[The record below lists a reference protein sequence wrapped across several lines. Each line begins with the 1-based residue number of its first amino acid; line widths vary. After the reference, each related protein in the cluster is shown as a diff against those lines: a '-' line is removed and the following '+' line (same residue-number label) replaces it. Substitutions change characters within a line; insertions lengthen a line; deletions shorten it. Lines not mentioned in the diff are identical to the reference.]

1 MTRLEELTTGTRL
14 SGLSGSGIVTVESV
28 QWIGHHALRV
38 IFRSTDSQLGE
49 HLLYRDDEVQL
60 ELVESGPPW
69 SFDDDGDLL
78 RLVSEAY
85 RIKLD
90 WLFDPYVAITTS
102 TIMPLLHQ
110 ISVVYQSRRRDFLQ
124 TLYW

>member
-38 IFRSTDSQLGE
+38 IFRSAASQLGE

-90 WLFDPYVAITTS
+90 WLFDPS
-102 TIMPLLHQ
+102 TIMPLPHQ
-110 ISVVYQSRRRDFLQ
+110 ISAVYQSSRRNSLQ

>member
-38 IFRSTDSQLGE
+38 IFRSADSQLGE

-102 TIMPLLHQ
+102 TIMPLPHQ
-110 ISVVYQSRRRDFLQ
+110 ISAVYQSSRRNSFQ

>member
-38 IFRSTDSQLGE
+38 IFRSAASQLGE

-60 ELVESGPPW
+60 ELEESGPPW

-102 TIMPLLHQ
+102 TIMPLPHQ
-110 ISVVYQSRRRDFLQ
+110 ISAVYQSSRRNSFQ

>member
-1 MTRLEELTTGTRL
+1 MTCLEELTTGTRL

-38 IFRSTDSQLGE
+38 IFRTADSQLGE

-69 SFDDDGDLL
+69 SFDGDGDLL

-102 TIMPLLHQ
+102 TIMPLPHQ
-110 ISVVYQSRRRDFLQ
+110 ISAVYQSSRRNSLQ